1 MKNKTASTEYSRTY
15 DLAAQ
20 AFIEEVLLPLG
31 RTEVHLHAD
40 LYGPLRAYTPAQ
52 QCGVR
57 WAVRRAKE
65 KGLLAKT
72 KVRGVYTVI

>member
-1 MKNKTASTEYSRTY
+1 MKNKQTSTEYSRAY

-20 AFIEEVLLPLG
+20 ALITEVLLPLG
-31 RTEVHLHAD
+31 RQEIHLHAD

-57 WAVRRAKE
+57 WAVRRAKDT
-65 KGLLAKT
+65 GLVTKT
-72 KVRGVYTVI
+72 KVRGVYAVV

>member
-1 MKNKTASTEYSRTY
+1 MKTNDYNRAY

-20 AFIEEVLLPLG
+20 ALITEVLLPLG
-31 RTEVHLHAD
+31 RQEVHLHAD

-57 WAVRRAKE
+57 WAVRRAKDR
-65 KGLLAKT
+65 GLLAKT
-72 KVRGVYTVI
+72 KVRGVYTVVG